1 MMILN
6 MDVHVMTRSLTVLS
20 ILLFSLACI
29 PGLTHAA
36 LITFDDVINSET
48 SYSYDANS
56 DGITDIVFST
66 TDIGGFRNLGPG
78 PNMTYIHEPGLEGS
92 SLLSTDLRVDF
103 LFGAIDSLSFGFALD
118 STTEDD
124 TTTFSVFD
132 SNDNLLVTST
142 VPGLYTSTP
151 LGTSSF
157 PEGVMDV
164 SFAGTAAYG
173 LFDFTSDIGRYIIDD
188 FGGTFG
194 TSERI
199 PEPKTLL
206 LLGIGLLGLA
216 HASRI
221 TSRS

>member
-1 MMILN
+1 MILN
-6 MDVHVMTRSLTVLS
+6 MDVHLMKRSLTILS
-20 ILLFSLACI
+20 ILLFSLASI

-36 LITFDDVINSET
+36 LLTFDDVIVGET
-48 SYSYDANS
+48 SYAF
-56 DGITDIVFST
+56 DGDGDGLDDVVFST
-66 TDIGGFRNLGPG
+66 VDTGGFRTFGPG
-78 PNMTYIHEPGLEGS
+78 PNMTYINEPGLEGS
-92 SLLSTDLRVDF
+92 SLFNTDLRVDF
-103 LFGAIDSLSFGFALD
+103 LVGAEDSISFGFALN

-124 TTTFSVFD
+124 TATFSVFD
-132 SNDNLLVTST
+132 SNDNLLVIST

-151 LGTSSF
+151 QVTSSF

-188 FGGTFG
+188 FSGTFG

-199 PEPKTLL
+199 PEPGTLL

-216 HASRI
+216 Y
-221 TSRS
+221 TSRLAPRS